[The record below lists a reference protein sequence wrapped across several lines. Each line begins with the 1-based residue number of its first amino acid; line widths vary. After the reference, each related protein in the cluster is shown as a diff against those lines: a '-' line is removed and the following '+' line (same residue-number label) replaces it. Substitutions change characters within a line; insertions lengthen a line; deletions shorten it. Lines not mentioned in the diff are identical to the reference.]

1 MAGGMGWERK
11 LRRAQSAQ
19 RRSTALRSPQVLA
32 GLAATER
39 FSVTDLERFGDCSS
53 IWFVER
59 MLRPGEIDFELDAKL
74 RGRDQGIDVLR
85 YVRQHH
91 PDIKVV
97 VFSQFGWASMRKR
110 HMDAGA
116 LAYFD
121 KGTEFQQ
128 ARDWITGLSNA
139 QSAGASGPKP

>member
-1 MAGGMGWERK
+1 MVDDSVAIQ
-11 LRRAQSAQ
+11 QSFGALLA
-19 RRSTALRSPQVLA
+19 TAPGIDVVAYADDLA
-32 GLAATER
+32 TAIASIT
-39 FSVTDLERFGDCSS
+39 SHHPDL
-53 IWFVER
+53 IV
-59 MLRPGEIDFELDAKL
+59 LDARL
-74 RGRDQGIDVLR
+74 RGHDQGIDVLR

-97 VFSQFGWASMRKR
+97 VFSQFNWASMRKR